1 MVKDTDGHPVEEIH
15 SVKSWS
21 VPISGLF
28 HEDGDPPNHGCVHQS
43 RNSPEACT
51 FVIFTEVSS

>member
-43 RNSPEACT
+43 RIPQKL
-51 FVIFTEVSS
+51 VLL